1 MLCMQ
6 GKHRFLETCSRLQ
19 TNYDDVVYELIIVQ
33 SQFGLATGTTLL
45 NQDETINIVRRSGY
59 DVIRV
64 AN

>member
-1 MLCMQ
+1 MQ